1 MRLHG
6 NRLRAGGTMLAAA
19 LLAVA
24 ILALPAI
31 GKGGENSGNG
41 PRAAGTIESFDNE
54 SGELVVALGEG
65 GTISAKVVRRTRIRC
80 GRSHH
85 GANHQRRARRGADD
99 PTTHDANDDS
109 NGGAG
114 GGNKGRRGHCNVDDL
129 VPGAT
134 VMKAEIVLTHGKAIY
149 KKVGLL
155 PAAATS

>member
-1 MRLHG
+1 MKLQG

-31 GKGGENSGNG
+31 GKNGEGNGSG
-41 PRAAGTIESFDNE
+41 PRAAGTIESFDKE
-54 SGELVVALGEG
+54 SGELVIALGEG

-80 GRSHH
+80 GRHRH
-85 GANHQRRARRGADD
+85 GANHQRRARRGSGD
-99 PTTHDANDDS
+99 PATHDAGDN
-109 NGGAG
+109 NGGNHA
-114 GGNKGRRGHCNVDDL
+114 NQGRRGRCNVDDL

-134 VMKAEIVLTHGKAIY
+134 VKRAEIVLTHGKAIY